1 MPVLSTSTAKRGRG
15 VVFVLATAAAI
26 VLIFFAGSARAG
38 CAGVGESGKDYGCG
52 DVVTESCTFNED
64 LSCPPGHGLIIG
76 ADGITIDGAGYKIT
90 GSETADACE
99 WVTGETPEK
108 GYCGILNKGYDN
120 VMIKNLE
127 IENFCTGIAFQG
139 SGQNPVVNCTITNCE
154 IHDNGNAT
162 CSSDTSIHGIHL
174 CYVSECTISNSRI
187 HHNTG
192 AGDSC
197 EAGGNGIFLYA
208 GSEAFTNNTITK
220 NEIYDNRKSGFFTKM
235 KLHHARITDNHV
247 YGNGQGGI
255 VLRCR
260 MSNYNLIEGN
270 NASCNY
276 GDGIFIGGEN
286 NTIRNNVVRNNIAGF
301 KIGPRDV
308 IGDGDGINMG
318 RSQESNNNSLI
329 ANEVCDNEGV
339 DIEVVEGCIGNHGR
353 DNTCDTTTNYNDE
366 GTEGCSNA
374 CPEEINAEE
383 LAKELTEQG
392 WVMYGTDR
400 CPFCIKQK
408 AEFGDAF
415 KYINYI
421 NCGLE
426 ENRQACEDFVRTC
439 KEAGIKEEDIGI
451 PAWISP
457 NGTPY
462 IGYHDLVKLSNL
474 ASEYRAAQ
482 PAPAPTATP
491 TATATS
497 SPISTPTPGF
507 ESVLAVIA
515 VIIVTLSFFSKR
527 ELRTKRRK

>member
-1 MPVLSTSTAKRGRG
+1 MENRAKGLTVLGRG
-15 VVFVLATAAAI
+15 VVFVLATAAAM
-26 VLIFFAGSARAG
+26 VLIFFAGSAHAG
-38 CAGVGESGKDYGCG
+38 CVGESGKDYGCG

-76 ADGITIDGAGYKIT
+76 ADGITIDGAGHKIT

-99 WVTGETPEK
+99 WVTAETPEK

-120 VMIKNLE
+120 VVIKNLE

-154 IHDNGNAT
+154 IHDNGNAS
-162 CSSDTSIHGIHL
+162 CSEGSSIHGIHL
-174 CYVSECTISNSRI
+174 CYVSECTISNNSI

-192 AGDSC
+192 TGEGCA
-197 EAGGNGIFLYA
+197 AGGNGIFLYA
-208 GSEAFTNNTITK
+208 GSMSYRNNVITG
-220 NEIYDNRKSGFFTKM
+220 NELYDNRKAGFFTKM
-235 KLHHARITDNHV
+235 KLHHARITNNHV
-247 YGNGQGGI
+247 YRNGQGI
-255 VLRCR
+255 VLRCK

-270 NASCNY
+270 NASYNY
-276 GDGIFIGGEN
+276 GDGIFIGGQN

-301 KIGPRDV
+301 RISPRDRL
-308 IGDGDGINMG
+308 GDGDGIDMG
-318 RSQESNNNSLI
+318 RSYESHNNTIIS
-329 ANEVCDNEGV
+329 NEVCGNEGI
-339 DIEVVEGCIGNHGR
+339 DINVAEGCIGNHGR
-353 DNTCDTTTNYNDE
+353 DNTCDRTKNYNDE
-366 GTEGCSNA
+366 GATGCTYA

-415 KYINYI
+415 KYINYV

-482 PAPAPTATP
+482 PAPAPTP

-507 ESVLAVIA
+507 ESVLTVIA
-515 VIIVTLSFFSKR
+515 LIIVTLSFFSK
-527 ELRTKRRK
+527 ERTCAKK